1 VILIVS
7 SSSLERLAFSALCE
21 SRNWSTY
28 VCSSLA
34 EFQRRK
40 RKLPTRVVIVRN
52 KLSDGYSDDI
62 VRVVRSSVAPKM
74 KIIVLIDAST
84 SSGLEARQIALGADL
99 VYRDPIRTDVLSA
112 YLERYATDS
121 RPIRAPSAS
130 AFEFAGATVRPLEL
144 KIQYRGRV
152 AVLTQRQ
159 LALIEYLGSSPNII
173 IAYESLYSDILQRK
187 FSGDTSNM
195 RVLLNKL
202 SHTLSLIGLDLRMH
216 VTVVPKVGYRYAK

>member
-1 VILIVS
+1 MILIVS

-28 VCSSLA
+28 LCSSLA
-34 EFQRRK
+34 EFLRRRRK
-40 RKLPTRVVIVRN
+40 LQTRVVIVRN

-62 VRVVRSSVAPKM
+62 LKVVRTSDASNT

-84 SSGLEARQIALGADL
+84 SSALEARQIALGADL

-121 RPIRAPSAS
+121 RPIRTTSAS
-130 AFEFAGATVRPLEL
+130 AFEFAGATVQPLEL
-144 KIQYRGRV
+144 KVQYRGRL

-159 LALIEYLGSSPNII
+159 LALIEYLVFSPNTII
-173 IAYESLYSDILQRK
+173 EYESLYSDILQRK

-202 SHTLSLIGLDLRMH
+202 SHTLSLVGLDLRTH
-216 VTVVPKVGYRYAK
+216 LTVVPKVGYRYAK